1 MMEFLT
7 VLATNWAEIGAGG
20 IVATAAAG
28 KLAEVLI
35 TTVGNVRDTYR
46 KTFPKQYIINST
58 YTGLTDDE
66 DE

>member
-7 VLATNWAEIGAGG
+7 TLAENWTQIGAGG

-35 TTVGNVRDTYR
+35 STVGNVRDTFR
-46 KTFPKQYIINST
+46 KTFPKKLDFSVDYN
-58 YTGLTDDE
+58 GLTDDE

>member
-1 MMEFLT
+1 MMEVLT
-7 VLATNWAEIGAGG
+7 TLAENWAEIGAGG

-35 TTVGNVRDTYR
+35 TTLGNVRDTFQ
-46 KTFPKQYIINST
+46 KTFPKKLVFPDYD
-58 YTGLTDDE
+58 GVTDDE